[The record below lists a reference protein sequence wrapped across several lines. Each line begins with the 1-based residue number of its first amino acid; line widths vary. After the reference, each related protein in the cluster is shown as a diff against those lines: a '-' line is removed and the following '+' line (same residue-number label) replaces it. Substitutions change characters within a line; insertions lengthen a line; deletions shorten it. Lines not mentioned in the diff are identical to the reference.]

1 MNVQDESRNLGKLSL
16 FVMRN
21 VRNIPIIL
29 LFLVFS
35 NLPLLTGASKDRPAN
50 RGELIHQAQDLDKL
64 ILICEGFL
72 SPFLE
77 PDRKSFAVLQNRII
91 AVYGE
96 FRRSYR
102 PGHHHAGIDLQG
114 GFNETVYAIGCGRV
128 FRIFRTSPHK
138 TIIIKH
144 YLPERKFLYSVYTHV
159 EDIRVKTG
167 DWVDEN
173 TALARLFNQ
182 TELEN
187 ADFGTPNHLHLEV
200 RKSFAD
206 RGRASYA
213 SMSMSQLNRF
223 CMDPQIFFKAHLE

>member
-1 MNVQDESRNLGKLSL
+1 MIFSAQNRPPALYRQLIGSL
-16 FVMRN
+16 
-21 VRNIPIIL
+21 IICSL
-29 LFLVFS
+29 LFCSSLLAETDLRSSRDSQRDKALVS
-35 NLPLLTGASKDRPAN
+35 N
-50 RGELIHQAQDLDKL
+50 LDKL
-64 ILICEGFL
+64 ILICEEFF

-77 PDRKSFAVLQNRII
+77 SDRKSFSILQKRII
-91 AVYGE
+91 AAYGE

-114 GFNETVYAIGCGRV
+114 GFNEAVYAIGRGRV
-128 FRIFRTSPHK
+128 FRIFRISPHQ

-144 YLPERKFLYSVYTHV
+144 YLPEKKFLYSVYTHV

-187 ADFGTPNHLHLEV
+187 TGFGTPNHLHLEI

-213 SMSMSQLNRF
+213 SMSMSQLNLF
-223 CMDPQIFFKAHLE
+223 CMDPQKFFKAHLE